1 MIETKK
7 RRVNK
12 TAKKSGKTAKK
23 KTAPKKKLSRK
34 RSPNILSLLQKR
46 KGNFQAVYSSD
57 KGMLIQGNSIELL
70 ENAENLKI
78 LEGKIN
84 LIITSPPFPLNNKKQ
99 YGNEK
104 GDEYKQWF
112 IKLAPIFS
120 KLLAPDG
127 SLVIEIGNAWE
138 PERPVQSLLH
148 LECLFG
154 LVKHPEAKLRLIQEF
169 ICYNPSKLPSPAQ
182 WVTVNRLRTVD
193 SYTHVWWLAKT
204 DYPQADN
211 SKVLRPYSK
220 SMKKLLKKQT
230 YNSGKRPSEH
240 QISEEGF
247 LKDHGGSIAHNFFEM
262 EALDEKRDVRLPHS
276 VLSFSNTNSND
287 YFLTA
292 CRKKKITPHPA
303 RMSGGLV
310 NFFIEFLTKE
320 KDFVLDPFSGSNTT
334 GFCADKLSRKWISF
348 EIKDDY
354 IKQALIRFKDPSLES
369 SLKLKH
375 NYGKSTK
382 RA

>member
-1 MIETKK
+1 VKSKLKK
-7 RRVNK
+7 CSENNIQ
-12 TAKKSGKTAKK
+12 TYKSKM
-23 KTAPKKKLSRK
+23 
-34 RSPNILSLLQKR
+34 
-46 KGNFQAVYSSD
+46 
-57 KGMLIQGNSIELL
+57 GMLIKGNSTELL
-70 ENAENLKI
+70 ESNTELSKLK
-78 LEGKIN
+78 GKVN
-84 LIITSPPFPLNNKKQ
+84 LIVTSPPFPLNSKKQ

-104 GDEYKQWF
+104 GEEYMDWF

-120 KLLAPDG
+120 DLLADDG

-148 LECLFG
+148 LECLLG
-154 LVKHPEAKLRLIQEF
+154 MVKHPDADLRLIQEF

-193 SYTHVWWLAKT
+193 SYTHVWWIAKN
-204 DYPQADN
+204 DFPKADN

-220 SMKKLLKKQT
+220 SMEQLLKRQS

-247 LKDHGGSIAHNFFEM
+247 LRDNGGSIAHNFFEM

-287 YFLTA
+287 YFLKS
-292 CRKKKITPHPA
+292 CREKGITPHPA

-310 NFFIEFLTKE
+310 NFFIQFLTDE
-320 KDFVLDPFSGSNTT
+320 GDLVLDPFSGSNTT
-334 GFCADKLSRKWISF
+334 GYCAEKLNRKWVSF
-348 EIKDDY
+348 EVMEGY
-354 IKQALIRFKDPSLES
+354 IEQARIRFSDPSLKS
-369 SLKLKH
+369 PLKKM
-375 NYGKSTK
+375 KV
-382 RA
+382 